1 MDLREKIEDRI
12 EEIENFYELNFD
24 KPNSQYFEKGR
35 MKLKKLLMYE
45 PSNISEMNVEM
56 NNNKVNMALV
66 VNGTNKNTIE
76 SNYNNDINTL
86 NNNIN
91 NNGEISFNILNKTI
105 HKNMNE
111 NQTKNRKVKFVPLK
125 EKKWKKNRSVEKIK
139 NSSMEKYIS
148 NNYNNKKSKDMKN
161 NQIYINKQSNVYINK
176 NYNLYP
182 INKKNNV
189 LNKYINKNQKNS
201 RGKNKSYIEH
211 NYNITKESNSS
222 RSQENIFN
230 IKEYT

>member
-111 NQTKNRKVKFVPLK
+111 NQTKNRKVKFVLLK

-139 NSSMEKYIS
+139 NSSMEKYIN

>member
-139 NSSMEKYIS
+139 NSSMEKYIN

-211 NYNITKESNSS
+211 NYNITKESISS

>member
-91 NNGEISFNILNKTI
+91 NNGEISFNILNKTM

-139 NSSMEKYIS
+139 NSSMEKYIN
-148 NNYNNKKSKDMKN
+148 NNYNNKKSKDLKN

>member
-139 NSSMEKYIS
+139 NSSMEKYIN

-161 NQIYINKQSNVYINK
+161 NQIYINKQSNIYINK